1 MIFAYKLNS
10 LCKNLHPD
18 IQYIACYSPDL
29 KCSFDK
35 FYLGIHP
42 TEFCMSSFISRNL
55 DVSFPLL
62 FYLVQLF
69 LRKGNDLSELPWQM
83 VFSKVLRIKIYVAVY
98 LYL

>member
-35 FYLGIHP
+35 FYLDRILY
-42 TEFCMSSFISRNL
+42 EFI
-55 DVSFPLL
+55 
-62 FYLVQLF
+62 Y
-69 LRKGNDLSELPWQM
+69 
-83 VFSKVLRIKIYVAVY
+83 FS
-98 LYL
+98 